1 MRLGAVS
8 SDSFQALGM
17 IVVPCSMKILAA
29 IASGVSGDLVA
40 RAADVCL
47 KKVCV
52 KERRRLD
59 QARVR

>member
-1 MRLGAVS
+1 
-8 SDSFQALGM
+8 M